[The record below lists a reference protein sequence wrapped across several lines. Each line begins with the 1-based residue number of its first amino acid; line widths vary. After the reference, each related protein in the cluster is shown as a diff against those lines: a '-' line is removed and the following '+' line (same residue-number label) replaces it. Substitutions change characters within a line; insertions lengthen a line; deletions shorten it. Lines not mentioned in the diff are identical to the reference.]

1 MNIETTAGFSRQDVE
16 GGEQPAQ
23 ECDLPRG
30 RAERGADPC
39 DESRFDLQLTHG
51 AMSDIPAMALWTVVL
66 ALLPRLSRNSA
77 LLAGVVAGTAILV
90 RPNLAPLALVPG
102 AFLVWNAAAKRQA
115 RPLPF
120 SDCCSSE
127 SDRCPHAS
135 WSPI

>member
-1 MNIETTAGFSRQDVE
+1 MSKAANSQHKNAIC
-16 GGEQPAQ
+16 PAAVPSAA
-23 ECDLPRG
+23 LILATSP
-30 RAERGADPC
+30 A
-39 DESRFDLQLTHG
+39 FDLQLTHG
-51 AMSDIPAMALWTVVL
+51 PMSDIPAMALWTVVL

-90 RPNLAPLALVPG
+90 RPNLAPLAHVPG